1 MVSGVIVV
9 CSDCLFVSALATPTP
24 PHLCTSTI
32 LLVNL
37 VYDLLPSARKTAI
50 EYSQNGQFSL

>member
-1 MVSGVIVV
+1 VIVV